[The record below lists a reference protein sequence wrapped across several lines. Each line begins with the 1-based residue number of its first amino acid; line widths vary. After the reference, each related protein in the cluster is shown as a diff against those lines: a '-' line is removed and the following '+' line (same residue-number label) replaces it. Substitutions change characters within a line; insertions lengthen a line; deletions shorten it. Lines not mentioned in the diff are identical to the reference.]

1 MRKLRHIAVCALC
14 TVGALLPVQFFS
26 ATAAQAVTFTNL
38 TLLNG
43 WTAGPFSTGQPS
55 VAIIGG
61 IVRFRGAIATSGTNP
76 EPFVLPASFRP
87 STNVFVPVDL
97 CNATNGRLDI
107 APSGVVTVEQQSG
120 DPFSNAQ
127 CFTSLDGASFAL
139 SATGFTGLTL
149 QNGWTNAPFGTSN
162 AAARNVSGII
172 HFKGAVASGT
182 SGVLFT
188 LPASFRPAKDVY
200 VPVDLCNATNGRL
213 HIASSGVVDVE
224 PEGGTF
230 SNAQC
235 FTSLDGASFALSAAG
250 FTALTPQNGW
260 TGGPFG
266 TSAPAVSDVSGVAQ
280 LEGAISTSGTSPVAF
295 TLPQALAPASDTYVQ
310 VDLCNATNGRLFI
323 HTDGTVTVQQKSGDP
338 FSNAQCFTSLD
349 GVSFVPGGAFG
360 KLTLVNGWTGAPFG
374 TSVPA
379 ASATGG
385 IVQLSGA
392 MSTTGTNPVA
402 FTLPAAD
409 RPSTSVFVPVDL
421 CNATNGRLDIAPSG
435 VVTVQQQ
442 DAGFADA
449 QCFTSLE
456 GVSFATS
463 ATGFT
468 GLTLQNGWANAPF
481 GTANAAV
488 ALAGGVVHFKGAV
501 SSGTSSV
508 LFTLPAGFRPAR
520 DVYIPVD
527 LCNAANGRLHIQPSG
542 VTDVEVPGSETFADA
557 QCFTSLDGASFAP
570 SATVFT
576 GLTLQNGW
584 ANAPFSTSNAAV
596 ALVGG
601 VVHFKGA
608 VASGTSGVLFTLPA
622 RFRPAKAAY
631 AKVDLCNATNGRL
644 FIQPSG
650 VVTVQQQS
658 GDPFSNAQCFTS
670 LDGVSFAP

>member
-1 MRKLRHIAVCALC
+1 MRKLRHIVVCALC
-14 TVGALLPVQFFS
+14 AVGVLLPVQFFG

-38 TLLNG
+38 TLING
-43 WTAGPFSTGQPS
+43 WTAGPFSTGKPA

-61 IVRFRGAIATSGTNP
+61 IVHFRGAIATSGTNP

-97 CNATNGRLDI
+97 CNANNGRLDI
-107 APSGVVTVEQQSG
+107 TPSGDVTVQQQSG

-127 CFTSLDGASFAL
+127 CFTSLDGVTFAL
-139 SATGFTGLTL
+139 SAAGFTGLTL

-162 AAARNVSGII
+162 AAVRNVSGVIR
-172 HFKGAVASGT
+172 FKGAVASGT

-188 LPASFRPAKDVY
+188 LPASFRPATDVY

-213 HIASSGVVDVE
+213 HITTSGAVDVE

-250 FTALTPQNGW
+250 YTALTLQNGW
-260 TGGPFG
+260 AGSPFG
-266 TSAPAVSDVSGVAQ
+266 TSAPAASDVSGVVQ
-280 LEGAISTSGTSPVAF
+280 LEGAMSTSGTNPVAF
-295 TLPQALAPASDTYVQ
+295 TLPQSLAPAADTYVK

-323 HTDGTVTVQQKSGDP
+323 HTDGTVTVQQKIGDP

-349 GVSFVPGGAFG
+349 GVSFVPGGVFG
-360 KLTLVNGWTGAPFG
+360 KLTLVNGWTGAPFS
-374 TSVPA
+374 TSGPA
-379 ASATGG
+379 VSATGG

-409 RPSTSVFVPVDL
+409 APSTNVFVPVDL

-435 VVTVQQQ
+435 VVTVEQQ
-442 DAGFADA
+442 DPGFANA

-463 ATGFT
+463 STGFT
-468 GLTLQNGWANAPF
+468 ALTLQNGWTNAPF
-481 GTANAAV
+481 STSNAAV
-488 ALAGGVVHFKGAV
+488 SLAGGIVHFKGAV
-501 SSGTSSV
+501 SSGTSGV
-508 LFTLPAGFRPAR
+508 LFTLPAGFRPAT
-520 DVYIPVD
+520 DVYVPVD
-527 LCNAANGRLHIQPSG
+527 LCNATNGRLHIQPNG
-542 VTDVEVPGSETFADA
+542 VTDVEVPSSETFADA
-557 QCFTSLDGASFAP
+557 QCFTSLDGASFAL
-570 SATVFT
+570 SATGFT
-576 GLTLQNGW
+576 ALTLQNGW
-584 ANAPFSTSNAAV
+584 TNAPFSTSKAAV
-596 ALVGG
+596 ALTGG
-601 VVHFKGA
+601 VVHLKGA
-608 VASGTSGVLFTLPA
+608 VSSGTSGVLFTLPA
-622 RFRPAKAAY
+622 RFRPAKAVY

-644 FIQPSG
+644 SIQPSG

-670 LDGVSFAP
+670 LDGASFAP